1 MPTSSP
7 DSGSNDE
14 VVRLLIDLIRD
25 QGRVL
30 NAIAE
35 NAAVGA
41 DRQQRVADV
50 TSKMADVLL
59 RLDGYLAREEAAN
72 AAARANVL
80 AGAVE
85 QRAAL
90 TKLFNLVLKGL
101 GSSTGQRVIQT
112 LVLAWLGW
120 ASVHYGFVLPAASA
134 PAAAPAPIP

>member
-59 RLDGYLAREEAAN
+59 RLDGYLAAN

-90 TKLFNLVLKGL
+90 TKLFNLFQKGL

>member
-1 MPTSSP
+1 MSTSSP
-7 DSGSNDE
+7 DSGASDE
-14 VVRLLIDLIRD
+14 VIRLLIDLIRD

-50 TSKMADVLL
+50 TSKMSDVLM

-90 TKLFNLVLKGL
+90 TKLFNLFQKGL
-101 GSSTGQRVIQT
+101 ASSTGQRVIQT

-120 ASVHYGFVLPAASA
+120 AGVHYGFVFPAASA
-134 PAAAPAPIP
+134 PVVAPAPTP

>member
-72 AAARANVL
+72 VL

-90 TKLFNLVLKGL
+90 TKLFNLFQKGL